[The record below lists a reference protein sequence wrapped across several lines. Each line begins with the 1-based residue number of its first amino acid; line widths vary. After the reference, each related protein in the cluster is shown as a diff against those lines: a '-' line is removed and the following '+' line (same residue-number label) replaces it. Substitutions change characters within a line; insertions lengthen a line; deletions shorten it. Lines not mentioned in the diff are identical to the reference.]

1 MMSAISF
8 GVIAIAFLVGDVVQ
22 AQSLYERYTFRAFAG
37 TPPGGNV
44 DGRGATARFS
54 LPSGMTADSHGNF
67 YVADAGNQT
76 IRKVTSA
83 GVVFTLAGMG
93 QTFGSADGS
102 GASARFNSPS
112 DCAIDKAGN
121 IYVADTGNH
130 TIRKI
135 SPGGAVTTL
144 AGKAGVAGSADGSA
158 GSATFNQPFG
168 VAVDQSGSVYVADTS
183 NSTIRKISVT
193 GEVVTLAGSAGVP
206 GSSDGIGTIARFRTP
221 AGIAIDATGTI
232 YIGDTGNN
240 TIRKIDT
247 SGVVSTLAGLAG
259 AAGSQ
264 DGFGTAAR
272 FNRPYHIVIDANG
285 SIYVADGGNNTIR
298 QVTAA
303 GSVSTIAGNAG
314 IAGNVDGDST
324 TARFNLPKG
333 ITIDASGTL
342 GVADTGNNE
351 VRKVSNGTVSTLTG
365 TNRSSAGSEDGP
377 LLSAR
382 FYFPYDLA
390 RDADG
395 NLFVADYA
403 NDTIRK
409 ITPDGIVS
417 TIAGAVGIDGYVDGV
432 GSAARFNGPT
442 GVAADRFG
450 NVYVADSDNYVV
462 RKITS
467 AGVVSTLAGQPGVPG
482 SSDGTGA
489 AAHFKYTRA
498 LAADSNGNVYV
509 ADAFNNNIR
518 KITPMGEVTTLAG
531 CATCNPATVDG
542 KGSAARFNDP
552 SALAIDEAGNL
563 YVAGSFNGTI
573 RKVTSDGLVS
583 TLAGDP
589 GAFGSNDGPV
599 SSARFKSPQGIAV
612 DRAGNIYVSDTSN
625 FTVRK
630 ISPAGFVTTLAGSV
644 GVFGS
649 TTGGTGSAALL
660 DEPQGIAVDPA
671 GYIYV
676 VSPFSNTISIGGPTA
691 VSQLLNIS
699 TRARV
704 QPGDGVLIGGMIVTG
719 SVPKRV
725 LLRAT
730 GPSLDKSGISTYLA
744 DPILDLYDSSGTL
757 LTTNDDWRNA
767 TNASDIQATGLAPQN
782 DAEPAIL
789 TTLQA
794 GQSYTAVVRGHN
806 NDTGIALVESYDLNP
821 QADALLANISTRG
834 VAGNGDNVMIA
845 GFIVGGGPG
854 AGTVLL
860 RGLGPSLADGG
871 LANTLG
877 NPSLEVH
884 DTNGAV
890 VAANDNW
897 KDSDQ
902 ANIEA
907 TGIPP
912 NYNLESAI
920 LRSFAPGPYTA
931 IIAGVG
937 GGTGVAL
944 VEVYN
949 LPW

>member
-1 MMSAISF
+1 MKPLISF
-8 GVIAIAFLVGDVVQ
+8 SVIAVALLLGDVVR
-22 AQSLYERYTFRAFAG
+22 AQSLYERYTFRTYAG

-44 DGRGATARFS
+44 DGRGSTARFS
-54 LPSGMTADSHGNF
+54 LPSGMAADSHGNF

-76 IRKVTSA
+76 IRKVTPA
-83 GVVFTLAGMG
+83 GVVSTFAGQG

-112 DCAIDKAGN
+112 DCAMDSAGN

-135 SPGGAVTTL
+135 TPGGAVTTF
-144 AGKAGVAGSADGSA
+144 AGKPGVAGGADGSA
-158 GSATFNQPFG
+158 ASATFNQPFG
-168 VAVDQSGSVYVADTS
+168 VAVDQSGNVYVADAA
-183 NSTIRKISVT
+183 NSTIRRISTT
-193 GEVVTLAGSAGVP
+193 GEVVTLAGSAGVT
-206 GSSDGIGTIARFRTP
+206 GSSDGLGAAARFRIP
-221 AGIAIDATGTI
+221 EGIAIDSTGTI
-232 YIGDTGNN
+232 YVSDTGNH
-240 TIRKIDT
+240 TIRTISP
-247 SGVVSTLAGLAG
+247 SGVVITLAG
-259 AAGSQ
+259 AAGLAGTS
-264 DGFGTAAR
+264 DGSGPAAR
-272 FNRPYHIVIDANG
+272 FNRPYHIVADTNG
-285 SIYVADGGNNTIR
+285 SMYVADAGNHTIR
-298 QVTAA
+298 LVTAT
-303 GSVSTIAGNAG
+303 GSVSTVAGSG
-314 IAGNVDGDST
+314 GTPGNVDGPGD
-324 TARFNLPKG
+324 TARFNLAKG
-333 ITIDASGTL
+333 IAIDSSGTL
-342 GVADTGNNE
+342 GIADTGNNE
-351 VRKVSNGTVSTLTG
+351 VRKVSNGTVSTLAG

-377 LLSAR
+377 RLSAR

-390 RDADG
+390 RDGNG
-395 NLFVADYA
+395 NLFVADFA
-403 NDTIRK
+403 NNTIRK

-417 TIAGAVGIDGYVDGV
+417 AIAGAVGLAGYVDGV
-432 GSAARFNGPT
+432 GSAARFNQPT

-450 NVYVADSDNYVV
+450 NVYVGDSNNYVI

-467 AGVVSTLAGQPGVPG
+467 GGVVSTLAGEPHVSG

-509 ADAFNNNIR
+509 ADAFNNSIR

-589 GAFGSNDGPV
+589 ASFGSNDGPA
-599 SSARFKSPQGIAV
+599 SSARFKSPNGIAV

-630 ISPAGFVTTLAGSV
+630 ISPAGFVTTLAGAV
-644 GVFGS
+644 GVFGI

-660 DEPQGIAVDPA
+660 DEPQGMAVDPA

-725 LLRAT
+725 LFRAT
-730 GPSLDKSGISTYLA
+730 GPSLDKSGISAYLA

-757 LTTNDDWRNA
+757 LATNDNWRDA
-767 TNASDIQATGLAPQN
+767 TNASDIQASGLAPQN

-789 TTLQA
+789 TTLQP
-794 GQSYTAVVRGHN
+794 GEGYTAVVRGHN
-806 NDTGIALVESYDLNP
+806 NDTGIAVVESYDLNP

-834 VAGNGDNVMIA
+834 IAGTGDNVMIA

-854 AGTVLL
+854 PGTVLL
-860 RGLGPSLADGG
+860 RGLGPSLAESG
-871 LANTLG
+871 LANTLS
-877 NPSLEVH
+877 NPALEVH
-884 DTNGAV
+884 NANGAV
-890 VAANDNW
+890 VAQNDNW
-897 KDSDQ
+897 KDPDQ

-920 LRSFAPGPYTA
+920 LGSFAPGPYTA